1 MRPVASCNAYAL
13 HSSVW
18 GTCGWRSRWP
28 SYVTWSQTRSCRCS
42 TAGGAIRCQGQSSEG
57 VRILTIWARTR
68 AGRPLVVGLRKV
80 SDTQRD
86 WWIVGARDISESEH
100 ALFEQWE
107 TKAGDD
113 HD

>member
-1 MRPVASCNAYAL
+1 VGYLWLAITLAQLRDVEPYEVLQVLNSRRRYPV
-13 HSSVW
+13 
-18 GTCGWRSRWP
+18 P
-28 SYVTWSQTRSCRCS
+28 
-42 TAGGAIRCQGQSSEG
+42 GQSSEG